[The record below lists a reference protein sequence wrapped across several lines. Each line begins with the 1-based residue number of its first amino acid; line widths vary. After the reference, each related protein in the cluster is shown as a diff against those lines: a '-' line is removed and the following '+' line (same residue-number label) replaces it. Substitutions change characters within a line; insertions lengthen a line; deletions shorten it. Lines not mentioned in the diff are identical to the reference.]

1 MCYNGTDVLLI
12 GFSIGEPDSLANV
25 EDLWLGESKLESL
38 KDAKVDEFHTY
49 YPFFTIFQ
57 KLLVGLKADLKD
69 DQETKETLAKRD
81 LVR

>member
-1 MCYNGTDVLLI
+1 MCYSGTDVLLI

-38 KDAKVDEFHTY
+38 RDAKVDEFHTL
-49 YPFFTIFQ
+49 YPCLRFFQ

>member
-38 KDAKVDEFHTY
+38 KDAKVDELHILSL
-49 YPFFTIFQ
+49 FTIFQ

>member
-1 MCYNGTDVLLI
+1 M
-12 GFSIGEPDSLANV
+12 
-25 EDLWLGESKLESL
+25 
-38 KDAKVDEFHTY
+38 
-49 YPFFTIFQ
+49 FQ

>member
-38 KDAKVDEFHTY
+38 KDAKVDEFHTL
-49 YPFFTIFQ
+49 YPCLRFFRNCWW
-57 KLLVGLKADLKD
+57 D
-69 DQETKETLAKRD
+69 
-81 LVR
+81 